1 MNVKLMERIAK
12 KLDSLPDEKFNMG
25 NWAKRR
31 GSKEDGP
38 ETVCPE
44 IANECGTSCCIGGWA
59 LVDKGYCV
67 SPGGHVYSSVDEQGW
82 GINYLGE
89 AEEMAADL
97 LDLDYNEAQSLFFE
111 GNWPVQ
117 FRGPLGQ
124 TASPKQ
130 GAARIRH
137 MIEKGV

>member
-1 MNVKLMERIAK
+1 MNVELMERIAK

-25 NWAKRR
+25 NWGRR
-31 GSKEDGP
+31 IGSIDDP
-38 ETVCPE
+38 AVVCPE
-44 IANECGTSCCIGGWA
+44 TANECGTSCCIGGWA

-67 SPGGHVYSSVDEQGW
+67 SPGGNVYSSVDEQGW

-89 AEEMAADL
+89 AEEMAAKL
-97 LDLDYNEAQSLFFE
+97 LDLDHDEAQRLFFE
-111 GNWPVQ
+111 GGWPVQ
-117 FRGPLGQ
+117 FQGPLAQ

-137 MIEKGV
+137 MIVTGE